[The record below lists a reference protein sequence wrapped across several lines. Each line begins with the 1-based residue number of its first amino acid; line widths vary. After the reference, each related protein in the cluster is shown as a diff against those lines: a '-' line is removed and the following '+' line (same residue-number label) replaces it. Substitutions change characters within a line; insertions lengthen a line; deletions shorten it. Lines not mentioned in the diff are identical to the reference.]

1 LLTNKGPF
9 VSITH
14 TLTLAAYEHFLT
26 NHRKYPKVSSQLSKY
41 IYISVRLAEPL
52 QVQAQIMRFWQQH
65 TNRKAT
71 HPGRNAHASCPRL
84 IYDSF

>member
-41 IYISVRLAEPL
+41 IYLYVL
-52 QVQAQIMRFWQQH
+52 QSLCKYKHKSCDFGSNIPTGKQRIQAGMRMLPV
-65 TNRKAT
+65 
-71 HPGRNAHASCPRL
+71 PG
-84 IYDSF
+84 